1 MSEAQPTQKANLA
14 LAILPSVLLQAAFF
28 VVPLVMTGLLSF
40 QETKSYMLVWSWNL
54 KTWGD
59 VFSNLYYWSI
69 IASTLVMSGIT
80 VLLCLLFGF
89 PIAYGL
95 ATRFPN
101 AQGNIK
107 ILLIFAFLT
116 DSVLKIFGWALF
128 LDHSGVAN
136 YLLTAVGLPPLPG
149 WVIFSRA
156 ATLLGMV
163 YSLLPF
169 TIFTIF
175 LSVEMLDK
183 SLLRAAYDCGA
194 SKWRAFWEVTLPLC
208 KNGLFAGA
216 MLVFVLSLGTFLES
230 KILGGGKTPMVAEL
244 IRQTFETRVN
254 WPLGSALTLVTIFIT
269 VATILLFSR
278 ISDLRAREARK

>member
-1 MSEAQPTQKANLA
+1 MCSSDL
-14 LAILPSVLLQAAFF
+14 
-28 VVPLVMTGLLSF
+28 
-40 QETKSYMLVWSWNL
+40 
-54 KTWGD
+54 
-59 VFSNLYYWSI
+59 
-69 IASTLVMSGIT
+69 

-156 ATLLGMV
+156 ATLLCMV

-208 KNGLFAGA
+208 KNGLFGGA
-216 MLVFVLSLGTFLES
+216 MLVFVLALGTFLES